1 MNKTSPVW
9 AFISAANPFSGR
21 FQVFNFQ
28 YKDTPGC
35 GRFLARLTHLNRI
48 STEGN
53 ELELAVCPTSAATLT
68 IFTKIAHVKE
78 GIHTPCSFQNFFCV
92 FHAGVRYIADPF
104 SGRFQV
110 FNFQYKDTPGCGR
123 FLARL
128 THLNRISTEGNELE
142 LAVCPTSAATLTIFT
157 KIAHVKEGIH
167 TPCSFKN
174 FFCVFHAGVRY
185 IAEYPAR
192 LNAPTFL

>member
-1 MNKTSPVW
+1 MFAIYPPHIFFIRGARSGRGPLQATSWHFANIPDHLYTGKRTKMNKTSPVG

-48 STEGN
+48 STERN
-53 ELELAVCPTSAATLT
+53 E
-68 IFTKIAHVKE
+68 F
-78 GIHTPCSFQNFFCV
+78 
-92 FHAGVRYIADPF
+92 
-104 SGRFQV
+104 
-110 FNFQYKDTPGCGR
+110 
-123 FLARL
+123 
-128 THLNRISTEGNELE
+128 E

-185 IAEYPAR
+185 IAEYPAG
-192 LNAPTFL
+192 LNAQTFR

>member
-1 MNKTSPVW
+1 MFAIYPPHIFFIRGARSGRGPLQATSWHFANIPDHLYTGKRTKMNKTSPVG

-68 IFTKIAHVKE
+68 IFTKIAHVK
-78 GIHTPCSFQNFFCV
+78 
-92 FHAGVRYIADPF
+92 
-104 SGRFQV
+104 
-110 FNFQYKDTPGCGR
+110 
-123 FLARL
+123 
-128 THLNRISTEGNELE
+128 
-142 LAVCPTSAATLTIFT
+142 
-157 KIAHVKEGIH
+157 
-167 TPCSFKN
+167 
-174 FFCVFHAGVRY
+174 
-185 IAEYPAR
+185 
-192 LNAPTFL
+192 